1 MATTTTP
8 PDTVA
13 RAELAQAIVTLG
25 RLLPP
30 GMRVC
35 IYHPKGESRAA
46 IETIYPD
53 GEATRHWVDQAMH

>member
-1 MATTTTP
+1 MSGKVP
-8 PDTVA
+8 SPDLMA
-13 RAELAQAIVTLG
+13 RADLAQAIVTLG

-35 IYHPKGESRAA
+35 IYRPEGETRAA